1 LRAYRIGLLPGDGV
15 GPEVIE
21 EGVKALEA
29 AASRF
34 GFGLEWVRY
43 PFGAEW
49 YLERGELLPDS
60 ALEEMKGLDALY
72 LGAIGDPRVPPGI
85 LERGILL
92 KIRFHFDQ
100 YVNLRPIKLL
110 PGVECPIKRGSEGPL
125 EVYVVRENTED
136 LYVGLGG
143 RRRPGSDRF
152 LLPLE
157 RRLYRGE
164 VEVSFKLDAPDE
176 VAFQVGLISR
186 RGAERVSRFAFEL
199 AKSKGKRKVTCVDKV
214 NAMPHIYSLWR
225 ETFEEVGKDY
235 PDIERDYAYVDAMTM
250 WLVKS
255 PESYQVILAPNM
267 FGDIITDLGA
277 VLQGGLGLAAGANL
291 NPVGLSMFEPIHG
304 SAPKHKGK
312 GTINPMATILAG
324 AMMLEFLGEAD
335 AAVAV
340 ERAVEAV
347 LREGRVR
354 TPDLG
359 GSSTTSQVGDAV
371 ASALA

>member
-1 LRAYRIGLLPGDGV
+1 MKVYRIGLLPGDGV

-21 EGVKALEA
+21 EGVKVLKA

-34 GFGLEWVRY
+34 GFRLEWVSY
-43 PFGAEW
+43 PFGADW
-49 YLERGELLPDS
+49 YLENGELLPDS
-60 ALEEMKGLDALY
+60 ALQEMSGLDALY

-92 KIRFHFDQ
+92 RIRFHFDQ
-100 YVNLRPIKLL
+100 YVNLRPIKLMR
-110 PGVECPIKRGSEGPL
+110 GVECPVKRRAEDPL
-125 EVYVVRENTED
+125 EIYVVRENTED

-143 RRRPGSDRF
+143 RRRPGDDRF
-152 LLPLE
+152 LMSVE
-157 RRLYRGE
+157 RHLYRGE
-164 VEVSFKLDAPDE
+164 VEVSFRLE
-176 VAFQVGLISR
+176 VPEELAFQVGLISR
-186 RGAERVSRFAFEL
+186 RGAERVARFAFEL
-199 AKSKGKRKVTCVDKV
+199 ARDKGKNKVTCVDKV

-225 ETFEEVGKDY
+225 EAFEEVGKDY
-235 PDIERDYAYVDAMTM
+235 PDVEREYAYVDAMTM
-250 WLVKS
+250 WLVRS

-291 NPVGLSMFEPIHG
+291 NPHGLSMFEPIHG

-312 GTINPMATILAG
+312 GTINPMAAILAG
-324 AMMLEFLGEAD
+324 AMMLDFLGERV
-335 AAVAV
+335 AAEAV
-340 ERAVEAV
+340 EKAVEAV
-347 LREGRVR
+347 LVEGKVR

-371 ASALA
+371 ASALG